1 MWTSHVTARTSC
13 DKTGECHVRMY
24 CRGAGAGYALLW
36 FGDSVCVNRFIL
48 VFILSSTE
56 KYICSDY
63 PQIFVERLFKELYK
77 SVLYDIFKSLYH
89 TNFSS
94 WLHCAGGYCGHLMGI
109 QANTDACTA
118 PIRRLYGACT
128 RPVWRLY

>member
-1 MWTSHVTARTSC
+1 MIRPENVTC
-13 DKTGECHVRMY
+13 ECI
-24 CRGAGAGYALLW
+24 AGVPVQGTRYYGLAI
-36 FGDSVCVNRFIL
+36 VCVNRFIL

-94 WLHCAGGYCGHLMGI
+94 
-109 QANTDACTA
+109 
-118 PIRRLYGACT
+118 
-128 RPVWRLY
+128 

>member
-1 MWTSHVTARTSC
+1 MIRPENVTC
-13 DKTGECHVRMY
+13 ECI
-24 CRGAGAGYALLW
+24 AGVPVQGTRYYGLAI
-36 FGDSVCVNRFIL
+36 VCVNRFIL

-94 WLHCAGGYCGHLMGI
+94 WPLFQQIEFNCFYILLSKYLSS
-109 QANTDACTA
+109 D
-118 PIRRLYGACT
+118 
-128 RPVWRLY
+128 